1 MLRWPS
7 VRERDRSSNER
18 SSRNDWTEKLRRTFF
33 DWTILKGRK
42 NDKSR
47 QFSKIPKSTA
57 VCVLHVVL
65 NYSKII
71 NRKLA
76 VISFGS
82 MKDVSVDKIACF
94 RLDIDTLRCIKEG
107 VPCLIDVADKYG
119 AKLTFFLSPGRSF
132 RLRDL
137 FLKSDRS
144 EDMDVSASYQEGE
157 VYKVPA
163 VKKLGCRYLF
173 ETLTLNPNLSSYCP
187 QAVRLITDRGHQLG
201 LHGGRNHGAWMRE
214 ANTWNKAKLQAEIKW
229 GMQRIEKITT
239 ASIVS
244 AFCSP
249 GWCSNE
255 RLAETLSEL
264 QFSILADEHGR
275 DLQLGN
281 ITTKAEAIIN
291 FPTHL
296 VGEPGGVGY
305 FESLSARGFTDK
317 EILEQFRCDIR
328 EVGNFAVFY
337 DHPCFIG
344 GMRKDL
350 AGGVFSVVADEG
362 YKVVTFDEAVT
373 FESVRKGKGPTGE

>member
-1 MLRWPS
+1 
-7 VRERDRSSNER
+7 
-18 SSRNDWTEKLRRTFF
+18 
-33 DWTILKGRK
+33 
-42 NDKSR
+42 
-47 QFSKIPKSTA
+47 
-57 VCVLHVVL
+57 
-65 NYSKII
+65 
-71 NRKLA
+71 
-76 VISFGS
+76 
-82 MKDVSVDKIACF
+82 
-94 RLDIDTLRCIKEG
+94 
-107 VPCLIDVADKYG
+107 
-119 AKLTFFLSPGRSF
+119 
-132 RLRDL
+132 
-137 FLKSDRS
+137 
-144 EDMDVSASYQEGE
+144 
-157 VYKVPA
+157 
-163 VKKLGCRYLF
+163 
-173 ETLTLNPNLSSYCP
+173 
-187 QAVRLITDRGHQLG
+187 
-201 LHGGRNHGAWMRE
+201 
-214 ANTWNKAKLQAEIKW
+214 
-229 GMQRIEKITT
+229 
-239 ASIVS
+239 
-244 AFCSP
+244 
-249 GWCSNE
+249 
-255 RLAETLSEL
+255 AETLSEL